1 MATTQQV
8 SGGLIDR
15 INTQLEN
22 ATPEEL
28 LLLAK
33 ALQLTAVPS
42 SVQDLMDLL
51 YAEKEEGLAEIKKLS
66 DELSNDL
73 KTLAE
78 KLKSGLEQKDPSI
91 SEKLFAYLASFIPK
105 FNS

>member
-51 YAEKEEGLAEIKKLS
+51 NDEKEEGLAELKELT
-66 DELSNDL
+66 DELTNDL
-73 KTLAE
+73 KMLAE
-78 KLKSGLEQKDPSI
+78 KLKSGLEQKDRSSTNKI
-91 SEKLFAYLASFIPK
+91 FAFLTSFVLK
-105 FNS
+105 FK

>member
-15 INTQLEN
+15 INAQLEN

-51 YAEKEEGLAEIKKLS
+51 NSEKDEGIVELKELADELTDELNALAKKLQS
-66 DELSNDL
+66 D
-73 KTLAE
+73 
-78 KLKSGLEQKDPSI
+78 LEQKDRTPI
-91 SEKLFAYLASFIPK
+91 NKIFAFLTSFVPK
-105 FNS
+105 FK

>member
-51 YAEKEEGLAEIKKLS
+51 YSEKEEGLAEIKELT
-66 DELSNDL
+66 DELTNDL
-73 KTLAE
+73 KMLAE
-78 KLKSGLEQKDPSI
+78 KLKSDLEQKDRSSTNKI
-91 SEKLFAYLASFIPK
+91 FAFLTSFIPK
-105 FNS
+105 FKS